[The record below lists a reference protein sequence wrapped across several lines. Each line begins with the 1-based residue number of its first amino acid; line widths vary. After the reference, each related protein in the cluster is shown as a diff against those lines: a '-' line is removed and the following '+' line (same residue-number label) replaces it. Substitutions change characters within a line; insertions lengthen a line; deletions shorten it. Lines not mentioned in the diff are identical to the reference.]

1 MAYEDRKGRL
11 KVHSAKLNNT
21 DGNARND
28 YFKIQTANLLLRRS
42 GVQLIANDRS
52 FHIYEEWPGMDRR
65 RGPRKSAVAF
75 ADQALTPSQ
84 KQAENGSPY

>member
-11 KVHSAKLNNT
+11 EVHSAKLNNT

-28 YFKIQTANLLLRRS
+28 YFKIQTANLFLRRS
-42 GVQLIANDRS
+42 GVQLIANDRM

-65 RGPRKSAVAF
+65 RGLASRPWR
-75 ADQALTPSQ
+75 
-84 KQAENGSPY
+84 SPIRL

>member
-11 KVHSAKLNNT
+11 EVHSAKLNNT

-28 YFKIQTANLLLRRS
+28 YFKIQTANLFLRRS
-42 GVQLIANDRS
+42 GVQLIANDRM

-65 RGPRKSAVAF
+65 RISGSVFNPTNLPRSTLINLLVW
-75 ADQALTPSQ
+75 SMR
-84 KQAENGSPY
+84 